1 MEALEFQQVQMLS
14 RLRAAQGAQVLL
26 AEAVVVQGARLCLV
40 RVLRLVAMEALVS
53 TLEERH
59 QLELER
65 EPSTLV
71 VLVAEDFWV
80 LEVTAERVRQLPQVG
95 MAVSAV
101 AVAVEESMR
110 QPLGQTLA
118 LAVTVLCFSTGK
130 N

>member
-1 MEALEFQQVQMLS
+1 
-14 RLRAAQGAQVLL
+14 
-26 AEAVVVQGARLCLV
+26 
-40 RVLRLVAMEALVS
+40 MEALVS